1 MNQQLSPHIPFT
13 PQDSSVTGSDLD
25 PRQADPQALSLDEF
39 VHEIRQPLGVI
50 ESLAYYLELTSTD
63 EKVNA
68 HLRRIQLMVLQVN
81 RILERTSAPEGVLE
95 FASSSY

>member
-1 MNQQLSPHIPFT
+1 MNQQLSPHITFT
-13 PQDSSVTGSDLD
+13 PQDSSVARSTLD
-25 PRQADPQALSLDEF
+25 PRQADSKALSFDEF

-81 RILERTSAPEGVLE
+81 RILERTSAPEGVLA

>member
-1 MNQQLSPHIPFT
+1 MNHQVSPHIPVT
-13 PQDSSVTGSDLD
+13 PQDGSVTGSDLG
-25 PRQADPQALSLDEF
+25 PRQTDPKALSLDEL

-63 EKVNA
+63 EKVGA
-68 HLRRIQLMVLQVN
+68 HLRRIQLMVLQVH
-81 RILERTSAPEGVLE
+81 RILERTCTLEGAPA